1 MSDVLRALVDREV
14 DSLLDA
20 ISGRVAL
27 TRLGRNLAMAG
38 ALCEAFD
45 AGFQLASRDF
55 TSTWEPNVKG
65 VAWRP

>member
-1 MSDVLRALVDREV
+1 MLRALVDREIE
-14 DSLLDA
+14 DLIDA

-38 ALCEAFD
+38 ALCEAFE

-55 TSTWEPNVKG
+55 TSAWEPNVKG
-65 VAWRP
+65 ITWRP